1 MKALYPEYRPVI
13 TWPKCRAALK
23 PARGEANMI
32 ELTDK
37 QAADFFRR
45 CYAAVD
51 GLWCM
56 KIEERYGF
64 ETALEIDNAVWQVF
78 PKIQARKLK
87 ELTGL
92 GSGIEALREC
102 FTTKLSLEG
111 YSYKV
116 ENVDDRGGF
125 RITIDQC
132 PWHSIMVE
140 SGREKLSPRVGN
152 AICTTEYSVWAS
164 EFGDDIRYEQLCRLC
179 EGAETC
185 AIQFKRA

>member
-1 MKALYPEYRPVI
+1 
-13 TWPKCRAALK
+13 
-23 PARGEANMI
+23 MI
-32 ELTDK
+32 KLTNE
-37 QAADFFRR
+37 QAADFFHR

-56 KIEERYGF
+56 KVEKRYGF

-87 ELTGL
+87 ELTKL
-92 GSGIEALREC
+92 GNGIEALREC

-116 ENVDDRGGF
+116 ENKDDRGGF
-125 RITIDQC
+125 QITIAQC
-132 PWHSIMVE
+132 PWHESMVD

-152 AICTTEYSVWAS
+152 AICTTEHSVWAS
-164 EFGDDIRYEQLCRLC
+164 EFGGDIRCEQQRRLC
-179 EGAETC
+179 EGSETC
-185 AIQFKRA
+185 LIQFKRA

>member
-1 MKALYPEYRPVI
+1 
-13 TWPKCRAALK
+13 
-23 PARGEANMI
+23 MI
-32 ELTDK
+32 ELTGE

-56 KIEERYGF
+56 KVEERYGF

-87 ELTGL
+87 ELTGMDN
-92 GSGIEALREC
+92 GIEALREC

-116 ENVDDRGGF
+116 ENLDDKGSF
-125 RITIDQC
+125 QITIEGC
-132 PWHSIMVE
+132 PWHDIMVD
-140 SGREKLSPRVGN
+140 SGRKELSPRVGN
-152 AICTTEYSVWAS
+152 AICTTEYSAWAT
-164 EFGDDIRYEQLCRLC
+164 EFGDNIRWEQQCRLC
-179 EGAETC
+179 EGSETC
-185 AIQFKRA
+185 IVCFRRE

>member
-1 MKALYPEYRPVI
+1 
-13 TWPKCRAALK
+13 
-23 PARGEANMI
+23 MI
-32 ELTDK
+32 ELTDE
-37 QAADFFRR
+37 QATDFFRR

-56 KIEERYGF
+56 KVEEKYGF

-87 ELTGL
+87 ELTKL
-92 GSGIEALREC
+92 GNGIEALREC

-116 ENVDDRGGF
+116 EDVDDRGGF
-125 RITIDQC
+125 QIITARC
-132 PWHSIMVE
+132 PWHNIMVD
-140 SGREKLSPRVGN
+140 SGREKLSSRVGN

-164 EFGDDIRYEQLCRLC
+164 EFGDDIQWEQLCRLC
-179 EGAETC
+179 EGSETC
-185 AIQFKRA
+185 VVRFRCE